1 MPVCLAFFSVSLVY
15 LGEREEGNRQLKLK
29 RDMTAC
35 VPYAWL
41 MPADGREILEGR
53 RAKQKLMYRG
63 GGKVRGQG
71 QGIEGV

>member
-29 RDMTAC
+29 RDTCMTAC

-71 QGIEGV
+71 IEGV